1 MSMVAM
7 ARPAPFTATDTPSSG
22 DEARGDEARGDEAR
36 GDEARGD
43 EHRRYTARAS
53 FDTPGVQRA
62 SVTSV
67 RRAVVPKQP
76 MLPSMPT

>member
-7 ARPAPFTATDTPSSG
+7 ARPAPFTATDTPSS
-22 DEARGDEARGDEAR
+22 GDEARGDEAR